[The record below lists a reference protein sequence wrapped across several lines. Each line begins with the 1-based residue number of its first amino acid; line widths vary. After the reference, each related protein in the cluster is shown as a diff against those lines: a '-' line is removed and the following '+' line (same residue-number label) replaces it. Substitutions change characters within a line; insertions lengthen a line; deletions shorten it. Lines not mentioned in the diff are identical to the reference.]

1 MNING
6 QFKSLGFMITMVGF
20 VFFFFSPFFNTVN
33 TAFENPKKKKKKNEE
48 DEKKERKRRK
58 GKVIVFSGKLRV
70 QVVGREFLIT
80 FFGFHVFGLLLT
92 QKRCN

>member
-1 MNING
+1 
-6 QFKSLGFMITMVGF
+6 MITMVGF

-33 TAFENPKKKKKKNEE
+33 TAFEKPKRKMKKMIS
-48 DEKKERKRRK
+48 KKERAERE

-80 FFGFHVFGLLLT
+80 FFGFHVFGFLLT

>member
-1 MNING
+1 
-6 QFKSLGFMITMVGF
+6 MITMVGF

-33 TAFENPKKKKKKNEE
+33 TAFENPKKKKIKTKKMRR
-48 DEKKERKRRK
+48 KKERAERE